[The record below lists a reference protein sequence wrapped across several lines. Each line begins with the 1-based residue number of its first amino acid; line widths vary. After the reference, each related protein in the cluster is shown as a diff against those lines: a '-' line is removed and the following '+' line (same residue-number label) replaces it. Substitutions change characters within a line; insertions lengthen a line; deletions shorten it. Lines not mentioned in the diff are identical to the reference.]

1 MATKK
6 LLTWKSLSRMGFIVL
21 NYISKLIHIFISV
34 VLFVEKV
41 RKRFRGAKTRYKL
54 YSADFQ
60 YSSRSNSCS
69 PKNLTLYFV
78 FEKK

>member
-41 RKRFRGAKTRYKL
+41 RKRFRGAKTRSPVQQVIFCIYDAQTVAPLKTC
-54 YSADFQ
+54 FC
-60 YSSRSNSCS
+60 NS
-69 PKNLTLYFV
+69 F
-78 FEKK
+78 